1 MTVAD
6 GVAPKIKES
15 LLVQYRVSNCVTF
28 DRTCYYRLGSFTY
41 GVLVKFSGQQQ
52 FDSGLNFTGG

>member
-15 LLVQYRVSNCVTF
+15 LLVQYLVSNCVTF
-28 DRTCYYRLGSFTY
+28 DRTC
-41 GVLVKFSGQQQ
+41 
-52 FDSGLNFTGG
+52 